1 MTLQRTGVRLVI
13 DNLRGFLSGMSQYN
27 AAVGRADKSTRQFAE
42 TAGRAGR
49 AFALLGAPIVGFAAV
64 SVKAA
69 VEFDTALVGVAKTT
83 GATAA
88 EVELLGKQFR
98 SLALEIPVS
107 ARELAGIG
115 EIAGR
120 LGVRVGDIRAFTET
134 VAALGVATDLS
145 SESSAEFLA
154 RIQAITGLPANQI
167 ENFGSALVAL
177 GNNLATSESEIA
189 AFTIRMAGAANVAG
203 LAQSDILA
211 IAGSFSELGVRAD
224 RGGTAVQKVL
234 FTMIEAITTA
244 GPELQTFAKTAGVTA
259 EEFATLFEEDA
270 AEAFTQFVEGLGRSG
285 DQAFAVLQELGLQ
298 DQRLAAA
305 FITVAAAGSNLR
317 ENIDLS
323 TVAFAANTALVTE
336 AEARYASAASQFKI
350 FLNQVTELAIV
361 VGDILLPPLLALAQV
376 LRPIVQLVADFAEAN
391 PILVGAVVAV
401 GLALVA
407 LGGILIVIS
416 LVMPGLIILFPALAG
431 GLTLSAIAAGALS
444 IALGPITLIV
454 IGIAVAIAA
463 GIIIWKN
470 WGAIMD
476 FVSEK
481 VSNFVDLLEKAI
493 RLAANLNPIIAGL
506 NLLEVLTPIDIPL
519 LAHGGDITRGGLAV
533 VGERGPEVVSLPA
546 GASVTPNVSHTTTF
560 HVNANYP
567 NRQDPATITQD
578 LQTMRMM
585 AGR

>member
-27 AAVGRADKSTRQFAE
+27 AAVGRADKTTRQFAE

-83 GATAA
+83 GATAS
-88 EVELLGKQFR
+88 EIELLGKQFR

-120 LGVRVGDIRAFTET
+120 LGVQQADILDFTRT
-134 VAALGVATDLS
+134 VADLGVATDLT

-154 RIQAITGLPANQI
+154 RIQAITQLPSDQI

-177 GNNLATSESEIA
+177 GNKVATSEADIA
-189 AFTIRMAGAANVAG
+189 AFTIRMAGAASVAG
-203 LAQSDILA
+203 LAQSDMLA
-211 IAGSFSELGVRAD
+211 IAGSFAELGVRAD

-234 FTMIEAITTA
+234 FTMIEAINTA
-244 GPELQTFAKTAGVTA
+244 GPELQTFAQLAGTTA
-259 EEFATLFEEDA
+259 EEFAVLFEKDA
-270 AEAFTQFVEGLGRSG
+270 AEAFTLFVEGLGRSG
-285 DQAFAVLQELGLQ
+285 DQAFQVLEQLGLQ

-361 VGDILLPPLLALAQV
+361 VGDILLPPLLALVQALTPV
-376 LRPIVQLVADFAEAN
+376 IQLVANFAEAN
-391 PILVGAVVAV
+391 PILVGSIVAV

-407 LGGILIVIS
+407 LGGTLIIIS
-416 LVMPGLIILFPALAG
+416 LVMPGLVILFPALGAG
-431 GLTLSAIAAGALS
+431 MGVAAIGAAALS
-444 IALGPITLIV
+444 FALGPIGLTI
-454 IGIAVAIAA
+454 IGISAAIAA
-463 GIIIWKN
+463 GIVIWKN

-476 FVSEK
+476 FINGII
-481 VSNFVDLLEKAI
+481 SNFVDLLEKAI

-506 NLLEVLTPIDIPL
+506 NLLEAVTPIDIPL

-533 VGERGPEVVSLPA
+533 VGERGAEVVSLPA
-546 GASVTPNVSHTTTF
+546 GASVTPNVSNTTNFNVT
-560 HVNANYP
+560 ANYP